1 MFFIQKNIYIFLILV
16 LQLKLIILKISET
29 QMNCN
34 NIRDVSMAR
43 EGATEINILCQVNKT
58 HLWPKRKKT
67 KQNKNSSSC
76 GNWLDSLYI
85 TWGCIYIYIYITWG
99 YI

>member
-1 MFFIQKNIYIFLILV
+1 
-16 LQLKLIILKISET
+16 
-29 QMNCN
+29 MNCN